1 VRYDVDIY
9 TCANAD
15 VSKQVTHFTRKAS
28 VAKASRV
35 VNKTNVSAVTIE
47 SATVT
52 DEEKPMIK
60 GMTQPGL
67 TPDQTVDAKVLF
79 AEMKNVVPPSPKP
92 LSEARGL

>member
-1 VRYDVDIY
+1 VWSKAVKDTTGLQSYYDGHKNDYLYPVRYDVDIY

-15 VSKQVTHFTRKAS
+15 VSKQVHALYKKGKRGKGITD
-28 VAKASRV
+28 V

-60 GMTQPGL
+60 
-67 TPDQTVDAKVLF
+67 A
-79 AEMKNVVPPSPKP
+79 
-92 LSEARGL
+92 